1 MRRKKTELPEIQALL
16 DKGLTREEIES
27 KEMIRAAKLLTDI
40 HVKVLGEILNR
51 KPPLSD
57 KQVKVAVALIQT
69 INLSVFT
76 IQYHAELR
84 SKLRSYGFLP
94 DTEGER

>member
-1 MRRKKTELPEIQALL
+1 MKRKHTELPEIQALL
-16 DKGLTREEIES
+16 DKGLTRKEIES
-27 KEMIRAAKLLTDI
+27 KEMIKAAKLLSEI
-40 HVKVLGEILNR
+40 HVKVMGEILNR
-51 KPPLSD
+51 KPPLDD

-76 IQYHAELR
+76 IQFHAELR

-94 DTEGER
+94 DAEGEQ

>member
-27 KEMIRAAKLLTDI
+27 KEMFRAAKLLADL
-40 HVKVLGEILNR
+40 HVKLMGEILNH
-51 KPPLSD
+51 KKLSD

-76 IQYHAELR
+76 IQFNAEIN
-84 SKLRSYGFLP
+84 SKLRAYAFLS
-94 DTEGER
+94 DEEGER